1 MAPSSSSSE
10 VQRTLMGPPWA
21 SSRTAFTYGLKTE
34 NLEALCF
41 LRHFGDEL
49 NVINSRKLYLVHPC
63 TPALVTTSRQ
73 NATTHSHV
81 SPPMKQNFMKLI
93 FRGPTRKLTKTVKKH
108 NKEHMELK
116 FRMTEASNGN
126 SSSFSLQRTKKS
138 GSQGSIFRR
147 GRAGMTTP
155 RVLSTPGPETAVA
168 VVTPEWRHPP
178 PPASALTGPP
188 RTLQAETPVTLVHS
202 N

>member
-1 MAPSSSSSE
+1 MHTCARDHLTAKCHHPQPRFTAYE
-10 VQRTLMGPPWA
+10 AKFHEIDFPRTNP
-21 SSRTAFTYGLKTE
+21 E
-34 NLEALCF
+34 
-41 LRHFGDEL
+41 
-49 NVINSRKLYLVHPC
+49 
-63 TPALVTTSRQ
+63 
-73 NATTHSHV
+73 TH
-81 SPPMKQNFMKLI
+81 KN
-93 FRGPTRKLTKTVKKH
+93 GKKH

-138 GSQGSIFRR
+138 GSQGSICRR